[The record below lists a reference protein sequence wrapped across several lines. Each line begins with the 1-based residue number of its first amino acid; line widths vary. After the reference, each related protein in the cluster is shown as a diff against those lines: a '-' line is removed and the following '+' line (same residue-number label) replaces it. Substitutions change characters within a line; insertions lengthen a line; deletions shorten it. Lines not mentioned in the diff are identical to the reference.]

1 MHAVVGHRIVVTEAT
16 PRWSLVLA
24 ATLGPRGY
32 AVEPTTGLV
41 GASAAIQRG
50 PVAAVVIDDQL
61 ADGDP
66 FEICGQ
72 AKVDGAEPFVLLV
85 SAMRTAAGRVRAI
98 RCGADEHLGK
108 PALTSE
114 VLSYLEMGLRRRERR
129 TGAIAPLSVASEYSD
144 AAHDLVLLDA
154 LELLLASNAQ
164 GSLEV
169 FGPDDRRGRI
179 VVQGAAVVDALAG
192 RLEGQEA
199 LQRLFRWRGVRIGRL
214 LPGTG
219 GQRLSLTSQDL
230 GPAFF
235 EARTAWR
242 THTSLLPA
250 LDRRLQVQ
258 TEVVAR
264 RLGDWPMEQ
273 AALLRQFDGRQNLQ
287 EIIDG
292 SDLSDEDSCRVISQ
306 WIAGE
311 LLVQTGEMR
320 RAPSGV
326 FSGELTVLDRAMS
339 PNGQR
344 TTGQS
349 DTAAAASI
357 TLSGGHFES
366 APLPTLTVHRTG
378 ARAPFVIAEG
388 ELRPQPRTIHAD
400 PAMQPPGRAPSAAS
414 KNVDAADRSPSRR
427 PKTANRARPRSG
439 RLAAVRVSVGAA
451 LGVAGALFLF
461 ARAERP
467 SKPLFDLGAHA
478 MVDRRAP
485 RPAAVSAGAAPRAG
499 ASSGSAARSPAPTV
513 LGNLPLE
520 PAAASANSPAA
531 EAPAPAPDSAEQ
543 AEAQVAACRRTYIAR
558 QSNWRVVK
566 LCTQAAMV
574 APDQA
579 DVMAMLAHAELDR
592 GNYRR
597 ARSWARKAISLNSEV
612 AEAYAFLGFV
622 EEELGRREPALKAYS
637 SYLRLAPF
645 GRFAQDIRLIV
656 NEAE

>member
-24 ATLGPRGY
+24 STLGPRGY

-41 GASAAIQRG
+41 GASAAIQQG

-61 ADGDP
+61 TDGDP

-72 AKVDGAEPFVLLV
+72 AKVAGAEPFVLLV

-129 TGAIAPLSVASEYSD
+129 TGAMAPLSAASEYSD
-144 AAHDLVLLDA
+144 GARDLVLLDA

-179 VVQGAAVVDALAG
+179 AVQGAAVVDALAG

-199 LQRLFRWRGVRIGRL
+199 LRRLCRWRGVRIGRL

-219 GQRLSLTSQDL
+219 GQRLALTSREL

-235 EARTAWR
+235 EARAAWR
-242 THTSLLPA
+242 THTSLLPP

-264 RLGDWPMEQ
+264 RLSDWPMEQ

-292 SDLSDEDSCRVISQ
+292 SDLSDEDTCRVISQ
-306 WIAGE
+306 WISGE

-339 PNGQR
+339 ANGQR
-344 TTGQS
+344 ATGQS
-349 DTAAAASI
+349 DTGAGPSI

-366 APLPTLTVHRTG
+366 APPPTLTVHRTG

-388 ELRPQPRTIHAD
+388 ELRPQPRPVQAD

-414 KNVDAADRSPSRR
+414 KNVDAADRLPSRR

-439 RLAAVRVSVGAA
+439 RLAAVRVSLGVA

-467 SKPLFDLGAHA
+467 SQPLFDLGAHA
-478 MVDRRAP
+478 MVDRRP
-485 RPAAVSAGAAPRAG
+485 PPT
-499 ASSGSAARSPAPTV
+499 PTV

-520 PAAASANSPAA
+520 PPAASASSPAA
-531 EAPAPAPDSAEQ
+531 EAPAPAPDAAEQ
-543 AEAQVAACRRTYIAR
+543 IEAQLAACRRTYAAR

-566 LCTQAAMV
+566 LCTQAATA

-597 ARSWARKAISLNSEV
+597 ARSWARKAISLNSEG

-622 EEELGRREPALKAYS
+622 EEELGRREAALKAYS

>member
-1 MHAVVGHRIVVTEAT
+1 MHAVVGHKIVVTEAR

-41 GASAAIQRG
+41 EASAAIQRG

-61 ADGDP
+61 TDGDP

-85 SAMRTAAGRVRAI
+85 SATRTAAGRVRAI

-129 TGAIAPLSVASEYSD
+129 TGAIAPLSAASEYSD
-144 AAHDLVLLDA
+144 GAHDLVLLDA

-179 VVQGAAVVDALAG
+179 AVQGAAVVDALAG
-192 RLEGQEA
+192 QLEGQEA
-199 LQRLFRWRGVRIGRL
+199 LRRLCRWRGVRVGRL

-219 GQRLSLTSQDL
+219 GQRLSLTSQEL

-235 EARTAWR
+235 EARAAWR

-250 LDRRLQVQ
+250 LDKRLQVQ

-287 EIIDG
+287 EILDG

-306 WIAGE
+306 WISGE

-339 PNGQR
+339 ADGQR
-344 TTGQS
+344 PTGQS
-349 DTAAAASI
+349 DTGAASSI
-357 TLSGGHFES
+357 TLSGGHFEA
-366 APLPTLTVHRTG
+366 APVPTLTVHRTG

-388 ELRPQPRTIHAD
+388 ELRPQPRIAHAD
-400 PAMQPPGRAPSAAS
+400 PAMQPPGRTPSTAS
-414 KNVDAADRSPSRR
+414 KNFDAADRSPSRR
-427 PKTANRARPRSG
+427 PKTANRPARARSG
-439 RLAAVRVSVGAA
+439 RLAAVRVSVGA
-451 LGVAGALFLF
+451 LVGVAGALFLF

-467 SKPLFDLGAHA
+467 SQPLFDLGAHA
-478 MVDRRAP
+478 MVDRRPP
-485 RPAAVSAGAAPRAG
+485 RSAAVSAGATPRAG
-499 ASSGSAARSPAPTV
+499 AAPGSPARPPTPTV

-520 PAAASANSPAA
+520 PPAASAHSPAA
-531 EAPAPAPDSAEQ
+531 EAPAPDAAEQ
-543 AEAQVAACRRTYIAR
+543 AEAQVAACRRMYLAR
-558 QSNWRVVK
+558 QSSWRVVK
-566 LCTQAAMV
+566 LCTQAVAA

-579 DVMAMLAHAELDR
+579 DVIAMLAHAELDR

-597 ARSWARKAISLNSEV
+597 ARSWARKAISVDPAL

-622 EEELGRREPALKAYS
+622 EEELGRGEHALKAYI

-656 NEAE
+656 NERE

>member
-1 MHAVVGHRIVVTEAT
+1 VARAAQELTMHAVVGHRIVVTEAT

-24 ATLGPRGY
+24 STLGPRGY

-41 GASAAIQRG
+41 GASAAIQQG

-61 ADGDP
+61 TDGDP

-72 AKVDGAEPFVLLV
+72 AKVAGAEPFVLLV

-129 TGAIAPLSVASEYSD
+129 TGAIAPLSTASEYSD
-144 AAHDLVLLDA
+144 GAHDLILLDA

-169 FGPDDRRGRI
+169 FGPDDQRGRI
-179 VVQGAAVVDALAG
+179 AVQGAAVVDALVG
-192 RLEGQEA
+192 RLEGQDA
-199 LQRLFRWRGVRIGRL
+199 LRRLCRWRGVRIGRL
-214 LPGTG
+214 LPGTA
-219 GQRLSLTSQDL
+219 GQRLSLTSREL

-235 EARTAWR
+235 EARAAWR
-242 THTSLLPA
+242 THASLLPP
-250 LDRRLQVQ
+250 LDTRLQVQ

-264 RLGDWPMEQ
+264 RLNDWPMEQ
-273 AALLRQFDGRQNLQ
+273 TALLGQFDGRQNLQ

-306 WIAGE
+306 WISGE

-326 FSGELTVLDRAMS
+326 FWGELTVLDRAMS

-344 TTGQS
+344 PTGQS
-349 DTAAAASI
+349 DTDAAPSI
-357 TLSGGHFES
+357 TLRGGHFES
-366 APLPTLTVHRTG
+366 APPPTLTVGRTG

-388 ELRPQPRTIHAD
+388 ELRPQPRPAHAD
-400 PAMQPPGRAPSAAS
+400 PAMQPPGRTPSAAS

-427 PKTANRARPRSG
+427 PKTANRPARPRSP
-439 RLAAVRVSVGAA
+439 RLAAVRVSLGAI

-467 SKPLFDLGAHA
+467 SQPLFDLGAHA
-478 MVDRRAP
+478 MVDRRT
-485 RPAAVSAGAAPRAG
+485 PAARPPT
-499 ASSGSAARSPAPTV
+499 PAV

-520 PAAASANSPAA
+520 PPAASANSPAA
-531 EAPAPAPDSAEQ
+531 EAPAPDAAEQ
-543 AEAQVAACRRTYIAR
+543 AEAQVAACRRTYVAR

-566 LCTQAAMV
+566 LCTQAVTA

-597 ARSWARKAISLNSEV
+597 ARNWARKAISLNSEV

-622 EEELGRREPALKAYS
+622 EEELGRREVALKAYS
-637 SYLRLAPF
+637 TYLRLAPF